1 MASLPKS
8 LSFDESIE
16 KSKNHNLK
24 VVTDHQK
31 EHFSKLEIVDVM
43 IFKLHL
49 ICLCLLSGQDIVE
62 SIFEKYDRC
71 SRTPNTMSILDINPA
86 IMVLLFGRSVAP
98 MNVIRLY
105 SMSLH
110 KQARRA
116 LLYWDGLLSH
126 L

>member
-1 MASLPKS
+1 MASLPRS

-49 ICLCLLSGQDIVE
+49 ICLCISYQDMTLLSR
-62 SIFEKYDRC
+62 F
-71 SRTPNTMSILDINPA
+71 L
-86 IMVLLFGRSVAP
+86 RSMTGAAE
-98 MNVIRLY
+98 
-105 SMSLH
+105 H
-110 KQARRA
+110 
-116 LLYWDGLLSH
+116 
-126 L
+126 